1 MGVITAL
8 EPQRRTGR
16 TNIFID
22 GEFALG
28 VQTPVIEDQGLRVGQ
43 EITEEELKALTR
55 DEERRRAINNAVRML
70 ESRSRSRTEILNRL
84 TERGYQEDVID
95 VVIAQLERAGLIDDQ
110 AFAKDWV
117 EVRSR
122 GREPVGKVRLKHELK
137 LKGISTDLLETALSN
152 VDANLELDQA
162 IRAARRH
169 TRPYSDVPGWMAE
182 RQRLI
187 GYLQR
192 RGYGWETTSA
202 AIRQVLTK
210 PADAAEEPYEDRA
223 E

>member
-8 EPQRRTGR
+8 EPQRRNGR

-22 GEFALG
+22 GEFVLG
-28 VQTPVIEDQGLRVGQ
+28 VQTPVVEDQGLCVGQ
-43 EITEEELKALTR
+43 EITEDELKTVTR

-70 ESRSRSRTEILNRL
+70 ESRSRSRTEIVNRL
-84 TERGYQEDVID
+84 NERGYQPDVID
-95 VVIAQLERAGLIDDQ
+95 VALAQLERAGLIDDQ
-110 AFAKDWV
+110 AFAKEWV
-117 EVRSR
+117 EARSR
-122 GREPVGKVRLKHELK
+122 GREPIGKVRLKHELK
-137 LKGISTDLLETALSN
+137 LKGISADLLEAALEY
-152 VDANLELDQA
+152 VDADLELDQA
-162 IRAARRH
+162 IRALQRQS
-169 TRPYSDVPGWMAE
+169 RPYTDVTGWMAE

-210 PADAAEEPYEDRA
+210 PSDVGDEADEE
-223 E
+223 